1 MKSQILRSNRAFDT
15 NKDSPT
21 VSINMDHGDQVAV
34 VRVCPH
40 VCQCQTVLSV
50 IIYNV
55 NIFFFVDLSVGF
67 KKTSCGILNDIC
79 MKHGETLK
87 TKNNGTK
94 KNNAVA

>member
-1 MKSQILRSNRAFDT
+1 
-15 NKDSPT
+15 
-21 VSINMDHGDQVAV
+21 MDHGDQVAP

-50 IIYNV
+50 VIYDV

-67 KKTSCGILNDIC
+67 KKHHVEYSCNDIC

-87 TKNNGTK
+87 TKTVEQKRTMYRSRFAN
-94 KNNAVA
+94 